1 MRCLATGVEIGSGC
15 PEQGGGDGLADAG
28 GLGGVGQRQR
38 DRAFAAAGGGAGG
51 HLQLEGLLEAL
62 EEIAHGVAVR
72 AVGIAEFDAVAPG
85 ALADDEL
92 AACAD
97 HLGLRFVAMGE
108 GARCVEHRPRAAFE
122 LDDGQAVVDV
132 AQRGRVGVQR
142 DGAGGEGPR
151 GPRAARHP
159 AGEVDVVHAAV
170 HDFFLERYAEAYRL
184 ELTRFV
190 EALDTQRPPAPGV
203 DDGVRA
209 LELAEA
215 AARSWR
221 EGRVVEL
228 DEAVETVQASAL
240 AL

>member
-1 MRCLATGVEIGSGC
+1 M
-15 PEQGGGDGLADAG
+15 
-28 GLGGVGQRQR
+28 
-38 DRAFAAAGGGAGG
+38 
-51 HLQLEGLLEAL
+51 
-62 EEIAHGVAVR
+62 
-72 AVGIAEFDAVAPG
+72 
-85 ALADDEL
+85 
-92 AACAD
+92 
-97 HLGLRFVAMGE
+97 
-108 GARCVEHRPRAAFE
+108 
-122 LDDGQAVVDV
+122 
-132 AQRGRVGVQR
+132 
-142 DGAGGEGPR
+142 
-151 GPRAARHP
+151 
-159 AGEVDVVHAAV
+159 
-170 HDFFLERYAEAYRL
+170 ERYAEAYRL